1 MSLLHASHPLLPPQI
16 ADFGMSRDLTEQGYY
31 VTRGGQIPVKWTAPE
46 AILFRKYSTSSDV
59 WSFGMVL
66 FEVWSLG
73 WKPFDNFSTDQV
85 SSNEAT

>member
-1 MSLLHASHPLLPPQI
+1 
-16 ADFGMSRDLTEQGYY
+16 MSRDLTDLGYY
-31 VTRGGQIPVKWTAPE
+31 VMRGGQIPVKWTAPE

-59 WSFGMVL
+59 WSLGMVF

-85 SSNEAT
+85 RPTTGGPLTTMQFFCLAK